1 MNPKAALLDE
11 FAAVARALSSPPRL
25 AILEQLAQVERGVE
39 ALAERV
45 GLSVA
50 NCSQHLQQLRRAGLV
65 ASRRAGTQVIY
76 RLNDDSILGLM
87 DQIRRVAERNLAEV
101 DQILRSLSGSGEP
114 PAAMSRGD
122 LELALAEGRVIVLD
136 LRPGDEFAAAHIP
149 GARNAGLEALA
160 GAVRDA
166 EGREIVAYCRGPYC
180 VLADQAAARL
190 RAMGLAARRM
200 EGGLPEWR
208 AEGRPVR
215 TAQGSGAR

>member
-1 MNPKAALLDE
+1 MTAAPKAALLDE
-11 FAAVARALSSPPRL
+11 FATIARAMSAPHRL

-45 GLSVA
+45 GISVA

-65 ASRRAGTQVIY
+65 ASRRAGNQVIY
-76 RLNDDSILGLM
+76 RLTDDSILALM

-101 DQILRSLSGSGEP
+101 EAILRGLSGGEAP
-114 PAAMSRGD
+114 PAAMDRDD
-122 LELALAEGRVIVLD
+122 LERALAEDRVVVLD

-149 GARNAGLEALA
+149 GARNARLEALA

-166 EGREIVAYCRGPYC
+166 AGREIVAYCRGPYC
-180 VLADQAAARL
+180 VLADQAVARL
-190 RAMGLAARRM
+190 CAMGLTARRM

-208 AEGRPVR
+208 ADGRAVR
-215 TAQGSGAR
+215 SA